1 MFIHK
6 DGKKISY
13 KKIGENKYLVNLNT
27 AYDNNCSEQ
36 ENVEVTGEVL
46 AIMLDYE
53 RKETNHDRVMRKRH
67 LVEMPSNDYEA
78 AKKGMVLPSAEDI
91 LLLEEI
97 RLEEEAQAKKEKEY
111 IIEIISFLTPT
122 ERRRLYLRSY
132 KKLNAEKIA
141 DLEGVTSPAVRWS
154 WRNARKKIEPYR
166 DFLQRTIVKDWVS
179 LLNCTNL

>member
-13 KKIGENKYLVNLNT
+13 EKIGENKYLVNLDT

-36 ENVEVTGEVL
+36 ETVEVTGEVL
-46 AIMLDYE
+46 AVMLDYE

-97 RLEEEAQAKKEKEY
+97 RLEEEAQATDFIFFICTFCK
-111 IIEIISFLTPT
+111 
-122 ERRRLYLRSY
+122 LR
-132 KKLNAEKIA
+132 KL
-141 DLEGVTSPAVRWS
+141 L
-154 WRNARKKIEPYR
+154 
-166 DFLQRTIVKDWVS
+166 
-179 LLNCTNL
+179 

>member
-36 ENVEVTGEVL
+36 ETEEVTGEVL
-46 AIMLDYE
+46 AVMLNYE

-91 LLLEEI
+91 LVLEEI
-97 RLEEEAQAKKEKEY
+97 KLEEKAQAENEKEY
-111 IIEIISFLTPT
+111 IIEIISILTPT

-132 KKLNAEKIA
+132 KKFSAEKIA
-141 DLEGVTSPAVRWS
+141 DLEGVTAPAVRWS
-154 WRNARKKIEPYR
+154 WRNARNKIEPYR
-166 DFLQRTIVKDWVS
+166 DFLQRTIVKDWV
-179 LLNCTNL
+179 LLLKSTNI